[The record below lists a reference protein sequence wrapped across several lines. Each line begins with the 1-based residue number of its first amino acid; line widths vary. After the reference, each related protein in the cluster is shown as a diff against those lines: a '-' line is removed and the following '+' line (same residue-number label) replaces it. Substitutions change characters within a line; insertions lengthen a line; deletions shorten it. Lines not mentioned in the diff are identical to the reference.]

1 MDEVSAL
8 MHFNLAPLQMRRD
21 IAMLGVLHRA
31 ALGEVPPQL
40 KELFQWRP
48 GSYMLADRFHGRPMH
63 PLVKRSV
70 WALVPV
76 YNKLGS
82 GAQKICNVK
91 LFQQY
96 LQERVKTL
104 ITKNLADLDRWD
116 CEYSPR

>member
-1 MDEVSAL
+1 
-8 MHFNLAPLQMRRD
+8 
-21 IAMLGVLHRA
+21 
-31 ALGEVPPQL
+31 
-40 KELFQWRP
+40 
-48 GSYMLADRFHGRPMH
+48 MH

-82 GAQKICNVK
+82 GAQTICNVK

-104 ITKNLADLDRWD
+104 ITKNPQTWIGGTASTRRDDAEASRQELHIHTCCVIDAA
-116 CEYSPR
+116 